1 VVCQVKRSRIPTAL
15 LILALLIAIAGC
27 GSSGGEDSSASVS
40 NSAAKRRA
48 LNHKLRRLQGELHS
62 RRAALRARRARE
74 VQRVKRQAAT
84 AGPGAGGASPAQAS
98 SFASLE
104 EELSGQIGAAIG
116 APGSASPQSFGSLQ
130 SGSAWST
137 SKVPISLRL
146 LQDVG
151 GPSELS
157 SAQAEEMRAALTL
170 SDNEAAAALFAD
182 LERAHGGLGGA
193 SAAVGE
199 VLREA
204 GDSTTQI
211 STQGRDGFSSYG
223 QTDWSLVNQ
232 EEFMSHLAAGCIGSP
247 ESNQYVLDLMGE
259 VSSDT
264 WGLGSAG
271 LPARWKGGW
280 GPGVDGAYLARQMG
294 VLYVGSREAVVTL
307 AAIPADGQFETAE
320 AMATSIAQWLAQQAP
335 AVATAPSGC

>member
-1 VVCQVKRSRIPTAL
+1 MKPSRLPIAL
-15 LILALLIAIAGC
+15 LVLALLIPIAGC
-27 GSSGGEDSSASVS
+27 GGSADESTS
-40 NSAAKRRA
+40 AATASAAKERA
-48 LNHKLRRLQGELHS
+48 LDRKLHRLQGKLHA
-62 RRAALRARRARE
+62 RPVALQAKRARE
-74 VQRVKRQAAT
+74 ARLARRRGSAPAA
-84 AGPGAGGASPAQAS
+84 AAASPAQTS
-98 SFASLE
+98 SFAALE
-104 EELSGQIGAAIG
+104 EELGGQIGAAIG
-116 APGSASPQSFGSLQ
+116 PPGAAPAQTFGSLE

-151 GPSELS
+151 GPSGLS
-157 SAQAEEMRAALTL
+157 SAQADEMRRALTL

-182 LERAHGGLGGA
+182 LERSHGGIDGA

-223 QTDWSLVNQ
+223 QTDWSLANQ
-232 EEFMSHLAAGCIGSP
+232 ELFMSRLAAGCISTAA
-247 ESNQYVLDLMGE
+247 SRQYVLDLMGE

-294 VLYVGSREAVVTL
+294 ILYVGDREAVVTL
-307 AAIPADGQFETAE
+307 AAIPSDGQFETAE

-335 AVATAPSGC
+335 AVAAAPGGC